1 MKVSARNVLPCTVVE
16 VKRGA
21 VNAEILLDVSESTRL
36 VAIITDES
44 AENLDLRVGD
54 NASALIKASHIIL
67 AID

>member
-1 MKVSARNVLPCTVVE
+1 MLPCTVVE